1 METLDFIFNNKKKVK
16 LPPPTVGAY
25 YHIYHAVSDSEVTE
39 GLCDWLTSGGP
50 QARAYIEPI
59 DIIKARIILSEWLKE
74 LRQREEYR
82 PPHIEGDVQETRYR
96 TVYHEL
102 KLVSDYTHDSFSELK
117 KMDVL
122 TFWRLYRDAV
132 IYNCNKS
139 EDGREYLDRAFANVQ
154 TKPDRAAIAQI
165 IAMQGVR

>member
-1 METLDFIFNNKKKVK
+1 METLKYLFNNGKTVK
-16 LPPPTVGAY
+16 LPPPTVEAY
-25 YHIYHAVSDSEVTE
+25 YHIYHAVDDSEVTE

-50 QARAYIEPI
+50 EARAYIDAV
-59 DIIKARIILSEWLKE
+59 DIIKARIVLRGWLKE
-74 LRQREEYR
+74 LRKRDEYY
-82 PPHIEGDVQETRYR
+82 PPHVEGDVPETHYS

-102 KLVSDYTHDSFSELK
+102 KLVSEYTHDSFSELK

-122 TFWRLYRDAV
+122 TFWRLYRDAI

-139 EDGREYLDRAFANVQ
+139 DEGREYLERAFANVQ

-165 IAMQGVR
+165 IASQQ

>member
-1 METLDFIFNNKKKVK
+1 METLKYLFNNGKTVK
-16 LPPPTVGAY
+16 LPPPTVEAY
-25 YHIYHAVSDSEVTE
+25 YHIYHAVDDSEVTE

-50 QARAYIEPI
+50 EARAYIDAV
-59 DIIKARIILSEWLKE
+59 DIIKARIVLRGWLKE
-74 LRQREEYR
+74 LRKRDEYY
-82 PPHIEGDVQETRYR
+82 PPHVEGDVPETRYS

-102 KLVSDYTHDSFSELK
+102 KLVSEYTHDSFSELK

-122 TFWRLYRDAV
+122 TFWRLYRDAI

-139 EDGREYLDRAFANVQ
+139 DEGREYLERAFANVQ

-165 IAMQGVR
+165 IASQQ

>member
-1 METLDFIFNNKKKVK
+1 METLKYLFNNGKTVK
-16 LPPPTVGAY
+16 LPPPTVEAY
-25 YHIYHAVSDSEVTE
+25 YHIYHAVDDSEVTE

-50 QARAYIEPI
+50 EARAYIDAV
-59 DIIKARIILSEWLKE
+59 DIIKARIVLSGWLKE
-74 LRQREEYR
+74 LRKRDEYY
-82 PPHIEGDVQETRYR
+82 PPHVEGDVSETRYS

-102 KLVSDYTHDSFSELK
+102 KLVSEYTHDSFSELK

-122 TFWRLYRDAV
+122 AFWRLYRDAI

-139 EDGREYLDRAFANVQ
+139 DEGKEYLERAFANVQ

-165 IAMQGVR
+165 IASQQ